1 MWMMEDEEM
10 IVTQR
15 YHPAWHTSVPDDR
28 TDNTHNGGKII
39 YSDFIWGF
47 FLVPISTN
55 NTQTCIVRRIVGNLG
70 TFIMYDFEMINI
82 IKYKLV
88 YTYSKFFKTT

>member
-1 MWMMEDEEM
+1 M

-47 FLVPISTN
+47 FFGSN
-55 NTQTCIVRRIVGNLG
+55 
-70 TFIMYDFEMINI
+70 
-82 IKYKLV
+82 KYK
-88 YTYSKFFKTT
+88 